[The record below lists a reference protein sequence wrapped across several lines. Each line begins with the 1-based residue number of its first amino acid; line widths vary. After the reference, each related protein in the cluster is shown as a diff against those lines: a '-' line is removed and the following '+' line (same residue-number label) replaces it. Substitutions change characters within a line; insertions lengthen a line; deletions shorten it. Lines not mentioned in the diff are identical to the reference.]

1 MTARRAADSSTMNFA
16 AGFESASPLPS
27 NWRGSGRKFV
37 LRVRLENVTYWYRSP
52 FFTEHRAL
60 DGVSMDIQPGVCLAL
75 VGASGSGK
83 TTLIQLLNGLLRP
96 TTGSVLID
104 GTDLSHPKIDLLAVR
119 RRVGLVFQFP
129 EYQLFEET
137 VFEDVAFGPK
147 NLGHSR
153 VEVEV
158 HVRSAMERVGLD
170 PERYRNQSPFHLS
183 GGEKR
188 RAAIAGVL
196 AMDPEML
203 VLDEPT
209 SGLDWES
216 GRRIE
221 AILADYHRLGR
232 TVLFV
237 THDMDLVG
245 RLADR
250 IVVLEK
256 GRIGF
261 DGGKSDLFQDPDLLA
276 RVGLTTPSVSDAMQS
291 FREKGLPVRTD
302 VFTIEEAKE
311 ELRKAAGR
319 LA

>member
-1 MTARRAADSSTMNFA
+1 
-16 AGFESASPLPS
+16 
-27 NWRGSGRKFV
+27 
-37 LRVRLENVTYWYRSP
+37 
-52 FFTEHRAL
+52 
-60 DGVSMDIQPGVCLAL
+60 MDIRPGVCLAL

-83 TTLIQLLNGLLRP
+83 TTLIQLLNGLLHP
-96 TTGSVLID
+96 TTGSVLVD
-104 GTDLSHPKIDLLAVR
+104 ETDLSNRKADLYTIR
-119 RRVGLVFQFP
+119 RRIGLLFQFP
-129 EYQLFEET
+129 EAQLFEET

-153 VEVEV
+153 AEVEA
-158 HVRSAMERVGLD
+158 HVRSAMEGVGLD
-170 PERYRNQSPFHLS
+170 PERYRNQSPFRLS

-196 AMDPEML
+196 AMDPEVL

-209 SGLDWES
+209 AGLDWEGS
-216 GRRIE
+216 RRIE
-221 AILADYHRLGR
+221 TILSDYNRLGR

-261 DGGKSDLFQDPDLLA
+261 EGGKSELFQAEGGILA
-276 RVGLTTPSVSDAMQS
+276 RAGLTTPSVSDAMRS
-291 FREKGLPVRTD
+291 FRDKGLPVRTD
-302 VFTIEEAKE
+302 VFTVEEAKE
-311 ELRKAAGR
+311 ELRKAAGS
-319 LA
+319 LS

>member
-1 MTARRAADSSTMNFA
+1 
-16 AGFESASPLPS
+16 
-27 NWRGSGRKFV
+27 
-37 LRVRLENVTYWYRSP
+37 
-52 FFTEHRAL
+52 
-60 DGVSMDIQPGVCLAL
+60 MDIPPGVRLAL

-96 TTGSVLID
+96 TSGSVFVD
-104 GTDLSHPKIDLLAVR
+104 GTDLSHPKTDLYAIR
-119 RRVGLVFQFP
+119 RRIGLVFQFP
-129 EYQLFEET
+129 ESQLFEET

-153 VEVEV
+153 DEVKA
-158 HVRSAMERVGLD
+158 HVRSALERVGLD
-170 PERYRNQSPFHLS
+170 PERYGNQSPFHLS

-209 SGLDWES
+209 AGLDWES
-216 GRRIE
+216 GLRIE
-221 AILADYHRLGR
+221 AILSDYHRLGR

-256 GRIGF
+256 GKTGF
-261 DGGKSDLFQDPDLLA
+261 EGGKSELFQAEGGILA
-276 RVGLTTPSVSDAMQS
+276 RAGLTTPAVFDAMRS
-291 FREKGLPVRTD
+291 FRGKGLPVRTD

-311 ELRKAAGR
+311 ELRKAAGGHS
-319 LA
+319 

>member
-1 MTARRAADSSTMNFA
+1 MNSA
-16 AGFESASPLPS
+16 AGVKSASPLPLNWS
-27 NWRGSGRKFV
+27 NSGRKCT

-60 DGVSMDIQPGVCLAL
+60 DDVSMDIRPGVCLAL

-96 TTGSVLID
+96 TTGSVLVD
-104 GTDLSHPKIDLLAVR
+104 ETDLSNRKADLYAIR
-119 RRVGLVFQFP
+119 RRIGLVFQFP
-129 EYQLFEET
+129 EAQLFEET

-153 VEVEV
+153 AEVEAN
-158 HVRSAMERVGLD
+158 VRSAMERVGLD

-209 SGLDWES
+209 AGLDWEGS
-216 GRRIE
+216 RRIE
-221 AILADYHRLGR
+221 TILSDYHRLGR

-261 DGGKSDLFQDPDLLA
+261 EGGKSELFQAEGGILA
-276 RVGLTTPSVSDAMQS
+276 RAGLTTPSVSDAMRYY
-291 FREKGLPVRTD
+291 REKGLPVRTD
-302 VFTIEEAKE
+302 VFTVEEAKE
-311 ELRKAAGR
+311 ELRKAAGI
-319 LA
+319 LS